1 MEKVVFLLV
10 VLTGFLFNVLP
21 WLCALCSRKAS
32 GAKKLIWFLL
42 SFFGSWL
49 GYAVYYFLIVKPE
62 WEDSTARRNKRVP
75 RNENGMPIKMVER
88 N

>member
-1 MEKVVFLLV
+1 M
-10 VLTGFLFNVLP
+10 
-21 WLCALCSRKAS
+21 
-32 GAKKLIWFLL
+32 IWFLL

>member
-1 MEKVVFLLV
+1 MEIIAFLLV
-10 VLTGFLFNVLP
+10 VLLGFLFSVLP

-42 SFFGSWL
+42 SFLCSWL

-62 WEDSTARRNKRVP
+62 WEDKPARPEKRVP